1 MKIDKYDFKF
11 EIVGYGHYRVTY
23 TSPVTGK
30 QWTTVTNNMP
40 LIDATRNSEERKPG
54 YNAARV
60 ERNNIRRELWN
71 FHCDGAFN
79 AREERDALDALD
91 GCQWGDMDIGIHE

>member
-1 MKIDKYDFKF
+1 MATIKRKCDNCGAEY
-11 EIVGYGHYRVTY
+11 EAG
-23 TSPVTGK
+23 
-30 QWTTVTNNMP
+30 
-40 LIDATRNSEERKPG
+40 TRNLRRGWGLCCCKSCAAQMREKRKPG